1 LASDAAAGRPGDQV
15 TLEVR
20 DDVAVLRVDNP
31 PVNLLHPDVAR
42 QIGELADGLADR
54 DDVRCVVLT
63 GTGRHFVG
71 GGDLRYVR
79 TLDPEAAEAYVRGV
93 QDRQLGLLRLP
104 QPVIAAVNGSA
115 LGGGC
120 ELAMACDIRVSAASA
135 IWGQPEV
142 GLGIIPGAGGTQN
155 LPRLVGTGRAKWLV
169 FTGRR
174 ITAAE
179 AYDIGLVDLV
189 VPDDAASNDAVSN
202 DEVSNNAVLDAALE
216 VARAIAANAP
226 LAVRAAKRAINEG
239 IELGLEEAYRLEARL
254 FAPLVA
260 TADFGEG
267 AQAFFDKRPPQF
279 NGK

>member
-1 LASDAAAGRPGDQV
+1 MASEPAADHAGDEV

-20 DDVAVLRVDNP
+20 DQVAVVRVDNP
-31 PVNLLHPDVAR
+31 PVNLLHPRVAR
-42 QIGELADGLADR
+42 QIGELAHGLANR

-79 TLDPEAAEAYVRGV
+79 TLDPAAAEDYVRGV

-104 QPVIAAVNGSA
+104 QPVVAAVNGSA

-120 ELAMACDIRVSAASA
+120 ELAMACDIRVSAESA
-135 IWGQPEV
+135 VWGQPEV

-155 LPRLVGTGRAKWLV
+155 LPRLVGTGRAKLLV
-169 FTGRR
+169 LTARR
-174 ITAAE
+174 ISAAE
-179 AYDIGLVDLV
+179 AHHIGLVDMV
-189 VPDDAASNDAVSN
+189 VPDDR
-202 DEVSNNAVLDAALE
+202 VLDAALE

-239 IELGLEEAYRLEARL
+239 VELGLEDAYRLEAGL

-267 AQAFFDKRPPQF
+267 ARAFFDKRPPRF
-279 NGK
+279 SGT

>member
-1 LASDAAAGRPGDQV
+1 MASEPNANDADGEV
-15 TLEVR
+15 SLEVL
-20 DDVAVLRVDNP
+20 DHVAVLRVDNP
-31 PVNLLHPDVAR
+31 PVNLLHPRVAR
-42 QIGELADGLADR
+42 QIGELADGLATR

-79 TLDPEAAEAYVRGV
+79 TLDPEGAEAYVRGV

-104 QPVIAAVNGSA
+104 QPVVAAVNGSA

-120 ELAMACDIRVSAASA
+120 ELAMACDIRVSAESA
-135 IWGQPEV
+135 VWGQPEV

-155 LPRLVGTGRAKWLV
+155 LPRLVGTGRAKLLV
-169 FTGRR
+169 LTARR
-174 ITAAE
+174 IAAAE
-179 AYDIGLVDLV
+179 AHEIGLVDMV
-189 VPDDAASNDAVSN
+189 VPDDR
-202 DEVSNNAVLDAALE
+202 VLDAALE

-226 LAVRAAKRAINEG
+226 LAVRAAKRAINDG
-239 IELGLEEAYRLEARL
+239 IELGLEDAYRLEAGL

-267 AQAFFDKRPPQF
+267 ARAFFDKRPPQF
-279 NGK
+279 SGN